1 MVEQVTTAHDNHKG
15 NNLARIVDVEHVLEI
30 IKTAHSAVDKY
41 LNRKGGQMREKPI
54 FLGTEFLA
62 AFSAVLLPNL
72 F

>member
-1 MVEQVTTAHDNHKG
+1 MVEQVTTAHDNHKV
-15 NNLARIVDVEHVLEI
+15 NNLARIVDVEHVLAI

-41 LNRKGGQMREKPI
+41 PNRKGGEMQEKPI